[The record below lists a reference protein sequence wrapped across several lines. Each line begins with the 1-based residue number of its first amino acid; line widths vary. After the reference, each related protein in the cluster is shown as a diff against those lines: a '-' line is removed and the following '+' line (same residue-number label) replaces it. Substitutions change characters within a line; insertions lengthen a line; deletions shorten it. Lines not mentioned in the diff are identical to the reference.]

1 MLRIREERKKRG
13 WSLTKVS
20 MLTGIAYP
28 DLSRMER
35 GHIPAYPG
43 WKQRLSRAFALPE
56 KILFAKARVTE
67 VKKSA
72 EG

>member
-1 MLRIREERKKRG
+1 MLRIREERRKRG
-13 WSLTKVS
+13 WSLTRVS

-43 WKQRLSRAFALPE
+43 WRKKLAKAFYMPE
-56 KILFAKARVTE
+56 DVLFAQVPPE
-67 VKKSA
+67 V
-72 EG
+72 ERDDN